1 MELLMEQKGQQG
13 IRGKG
18 QKTYAYWEELP
29 HLKIENA
36 EPVSIFK
43 RLDTELKKS
52 IENRNYQL
60 FIPVPNTRGIKK
72 SLKETHRTKAISK
85 AEQEVISVK

>member
-43 RLDTELKKS
+43 RLDTELK
-52 IENRNYQL
+52 NQ
-60 FIPVPNTRGIKK
+60 
-72 SLKETHRTKAISK
+72 
-85 AEQEVISVK
+85 